1 MSSALHSSFLIKKKK
16 SLQKIP
22 ELNSNYPSG
31 EGKETVTYSDSMAKA
46 RAWLRAGSTYV
57 ITNTGVLTGCTVE
70 VCDWTWAVSPW
81 KSSWPG
87 WIGACRGS
95 GCAKIR
101 LSTVA
106 IQDWCAEN
114 KAGYE
119 ARSLACRVII
129 KPNTRINSLGPTSNT

>member
-1 MSSALHSSFLIKKKK
+1 MR
-16 SLQKIP
+16 
-22 ELNSNYPSG
+22 G
-31 EGKETVTYSDSMAKA
+31 TYGDPVAEAGA
-46 RAWLRAGSTYV
+46 RLWAGSAYV
-57 ITNTGVLTGCTVE
+57 VADAGVLAGRAVE
-70 VCDWTWAVSPW
+70 VCDGPGAVGPGEASG
-81 KSSWPG
+81 PG
-87 WIGACRGS
+87 WVGACRGS

-119 ARSLACRVII
+119 ARRRACTVIT